1 MKRTDQRYREYVEI
15 LNRELVP
22 AMGCTEPI
30 TIAYAAAKARE
41 TLGTVPQRVKV
52 EASGNIIKNVKSVVV
67 PNTNHLKGIEA
78 AAAAGIIAGD
88 AGRVL
93 EVLSNVSEA
102 QKAAIADYLAL
113 NVIEVCRAQSD
124 YVFDITVTVWAG
136 ADEARVRIVHYHT
149 NIVLIEKNGEKL
161 MDQMLDCYRA
171 PAQEKAEQP
180 EDCLNIEEII
190 DFANS
195 LAVED
200 VQTVLQRQAQYNMAI
215 AEEGLRGNYGAN
227 IGRVLLKTYG
237 ERVSNRAKAKA
248 AAASDAR
255 MSGCELPVVINS
267 GSGNQ
272 GITASVPVIEYA
284 RELGVGED
292 KMYRALA
299 LSNLVA
305 IHQKRCIGTLSAYC
319 GAVSAGGAAGAGI
332 AYLHGGGLKEIAHTL
347 VNCLAIT
354 SGIVCDGAKPSCA
367 AKIAVA
373 IDAAILGYA
382 MYEDGQQFRAG
393 EGIIKKGVEAT
404 ISSVG
409 RLGKVGMRETDNEII
424 RIMINAEEEE

>member
-41 TLGTVPQRVKV
+41 TLGALPQRVKV

-67 PNTNHLKGIEA
+67 PNTNHLKGLEA

-93 EVLSNVSEA
+93 EVLSAVSEA
-102 QKAAIADYLAL
+102 QKAAIADYLAR

-124 YVFDITVTVWAG
+124 YVFDIVVTVWAG
-136 ADEARVRIVHYHT
+136 EDEARVRIAHYHT

-161 MDQMLDCYRA
+161 MDQMLDCYRE
-171 PAQEKAEQP
+171 PEREKADQP

-190 DFANS
+190 DFVNS

-200 VQTVLQRQAQYNMAI
+200 VKPVLQRQAQYNMAI

-237 ERVSNRAKAKA
+237 ESVSNRAKAKA

-284 RELGVGED
+284 REMGVGED

-332 AYLHGGGLKEIAHTL
+332 AYLYGGGLKEIAHTL

-409 RLGKVGMRETDNEII
+409 RLGKIGMRETDNEII
-424 RIMINAEEEE
+424 RIMINAEEEG

>member
-41 TLGTVPQRVKV
+41 TLGALPQRVKV

-93 EVLSNVSEA
+93 EVLSAVSEA
-102 QKAAIADYLAL
+102 QKAAIADYLAQ

-124 YVFDITVTVWAG
+124 YVFDIAVTVWAG
-136 ADEARVRIVHYHT
+136 ADEARVRIAHYHT

-161 MDQMLDCYRA
+161 MDQMLDCYRE
-171 PAQEKAEQP
+171 PEQEKADQP

-200 VQTVLQRQAQYNMAI
+200 VKPVLQRQAQYNMAI

-284 RELGVGED
+284 REMGVGED

-354 SGIVCDGAKPSCA
+354 SGIVCDGAKSSCA

-424 RIMINAEEEE
+424 RIMINAEEEG

>member
-41 TLGTVPQRVKV
+41 TLGAVPQRVKV

-136 ADEARVRIVHYHT
+136 VDEARVRIVHYHT

-200 VQTVLQRQAQYNMAI
+200 VQPVLQRQAQYNMAI

-354 SGIVCDGAKPSCA
+354 SGIVCDGAKSSCA

>member
-41 TLGTVPQRVKV
+41 TLGALPQRVKV

-93 EVLSNVSEA
+93 EVLSAVSEA
-102 QKAAIADYLAL
+102 QKAAIADYLAR

-124 YVFDITVTVWAG
+124 YVFDIVVTVWAG
-136 ADEARVRIVHYHT
+136 EDEARVRIAHYHT

-161 MDQMLDCYRA
+161 MDQMLDCYRE
-171 PAQEKAEQP
+171 PEREKADQP

-190 DFANS
+190 DFVNS

-200 VQTVLQRQAQYNMAI
+200 VKPVLQRQAQYNMAI

-237 ERVSNRAKAKA
+237 ESVSNRAKAKA

-284 RELGVGED
+284 REMGVGED

-332 AYLHGGGLKEIAHTL
+332 AYLYGGGLKEIAHTL

-409 RLGKVGMRETDNEII
+409 RLGKIGMRETDNEII
-424 RIMINAEEEE
+424 RIMINAEEEG